1 MFKPLRH
8 SFFSRPSGELRGF
21 PHRCRYCRLLWL
33 VTFCFAASTT
43 VWALVRLTSMSEG
56 DLSLR
61 LSDFVQIGLIG
72 ALVLAM
78 AAYYRNRAFR
88 IYGVLS
94 HEQQRLQ
101 ELVDTLPH
109 GLVKLSPDGTVL
121 FVNPAYEAILG
132 EGQRLVGSPLWCHA
146 ASDADTRQLR
156 DTLMRAIEAA
166 EKRGSCEAQM
176 RRTDGAVRT
185 VRFDW
190 ACRATDTETVV
201 TAIATDITDFR
212 QASRQLRESER
223 KYRSLF
229 DQSLDGILLLGS
241 GGRVIAANP
250 AACRILDQTE
260 QELIRKGSWPLFG
273 GDQAQHA
280 ERLAELRRA
289 GYIHAEWGC
298 ERTDNSR
305 IIVEVSAALFES
317 EEGEELVCVVFRD
330 ITDRKAAET
339 QLAASREELRLLS
352 NSLQKVQEAERQRIA
367 RELHDELGQYLT
379 AVKLDVKW
387 IRSRLTPAV
396 ENIGSRLDSID
407 RTIDMTVAAVRRMA
421 ANLRPVILD
430 DLGLTAACEWLLQE
444 FQQRTGIDCQL
455 SIDPEDFELPEAV
468 ATTSFRV
475 IQEALTNI
483 SRHAQ
488 AQHVD
493 VRIQFADEGLSML
506 IADDGVGMPERQPGD
521 RRTLGLVGMR
531 ERVHA
536 LGGTLAIDSA
546 PGEGTRIHV
555 QIPASALEM
564 ELV

>member
-1 MFKPLRH
+1 MSKPRRH
-8 SFFSRPSGELRGF
+8 SSWSRRSGGLRGF
-21 PHRCRYCRLLWL
+21 LPRCRYCRLLSL
-33 VTFCFAASTT
+33 VILCFAASTV
-43 VWALVRLTSMSEG
+43 VWALVRLTSTG
-56 DLSLR
+56 GDDLSLQ
-61 LSDFVQIGLIG
+61 LSDYVQIGLI
-72 ALVLAM
+72 AVLVLAM
-78 AAYYRNRAFR
+78 AVYYRNRASR

-94 HEQQRLQ
+94 YEQQRLQ

-109 GLVKLSPDGTVL
+109 GLVKLSLDGTVL

-132 EGQRLVGSPLWCHA
+132 EGQQPVGSPLWRHA
-146 ASDADTRQLR
+146 ASDAEAGQLR
-156 DTLMRAIEAA
+156 DTLLRAIDAA

-176 RRTDGAVRT
+176 RRADGAVRT

-190 ACRATDTETVV
+190 ACRTAGAETVV

-241 GGRVIAANP
+241 DGCVIAANP
-250 AACRILDQTE
+250 AACRILDQPE
-260 QELIRKGSWPLFG
+260 HELIGAGRWPLFG
-273 GDQAQHA
+273 SEPAEHA

-289 GYIHAEWGC
+289 GYVHAEWGC
-298 ERTDNSR
+298 ERTDGSR
-305 IIVEVSAALFES
+305 IIVEVSAALFEG
-317 EEGEELVCVVFRD
+317 EEGEERICVVFRD

-339 QLAASREELRLLS
+339 QLAVSREELRLLS
-352 NSLQKVQEAERQRIA
+352 NSLQTVQEAERQRIA

-387 IRSRLTPAV
+387 IRSRLTPGV
-396 ENIGSRLDSID
+396 ENIVSRLDSID
-407 RTIDMTVAAVRRMA
+407 RTVDMTVAAVRRMA

-444 FQQRTGIDCQL
+444 FKERTGIDCRL

-493 VRIQFADEGLSML
+493 VRIQRAETGLSML
-506 IADDGVGMPERQPGD
+506 IADDGVGMAERQPGD
-521 RRTLGLVGMR
+521 RRTLGLIGMR
-531 ERVHA
+531 ERIHA
-536 LGGTLAIDSA
+536 LGGTLEIDSA